1 MHPLSRP
8 LTAAQTEKTAA
19 QTEKTAA
26 RIGKTGKIMEARIA
40 LLAGATGKVGGHC
53 LRLLLESPRYKQV
66 LAPAR
71 RAATAQHPK
80 LRWLQTDFDALETIA
95 LPAVDDA
102 FCALGVRWGS
112 LLNRRELELA
122 EYAYPL
128 AFAKLARARGARRFF
143 IVTSVAA
150 NADSPLSYLR
160 LKGRLE
166 EDLKK
171 LEFPRLDVFRPSFLL
186 PACGVRNAA
195 NALLR
200 GRLRQYRA
208 VSPLEVAAAMA
219 AGAAAAGDRRPH
231 PSFRFP
237 RPCVISWIFR
247 MVKTE
252 REYARD
258 IVEVGKLVFQKGW
271 VAANDGNISIRLDD
285 ERIMCTPTGVSKGM
299 MSVDDIIVVDTDG
312 NKISGRLERT
322 SEIMMHLTIY
332 KIRPDVDSVV
342 HAHPP
347 AATGFAAAGR
357 ALDTALLPEVIIG
370 LGCVPL
376 AGYGL
381 PGTDALTEPM
391 LPLIPKYD
399 ALLLGNHGAVSYGKD
414 VMQAYFRM
422 ETVEHFARINF
433 VAEMLGGAKALPR
446 LEVDKL
452 FESRGR
458 YGVSSNATAAPGC
471 PVTAEDA
478 RPATAG
484 GNGRDGFFVTREE
497 LIRLVEEAIR
507 ARGV

>member
-1 MHPLSRP
+1 
-8 LTAAQTEKTAA
+8 
-19 QTEKTAA
+19 
-26 RIGKTGKIMEARIA
+26 
-40 LLAGATGKVGGHC
+40 
-53 LRLLLESPRYKQV
+53 
-66 LAPAR
+66 
-71 RAATAQHPK
+71 
-80 LRWLQTDFDALETIA
+80 
-95 LPAVDDA
+95 
-102 FCALGVRWGS
+102 
-112 LLNRRELELA
+112 
-122 EYAYPL
+122 
-128 AFAKLARARGARRFF
+128 
-143 IVTSVAA
+143 
-150 NADSPLSYLR
+150 
-160 LKGRLE
+160 
-166 EDLKK
+166 
-171 LEFPRLDVFRPSFLL
+171 
-186 PACGVRNAA
+186 
-195 NALLR
+195 
-200 GRLRQYRA
+200 
-208 VSPLEVAAAMA
+208 
-219 AGAAAAGDRRPH
+219 
-231 PSFRFP
+231 
-237 RPCVISWIFR
+237 

-299 MSVDDIIVVDTDG
+299 MSVDDIIVVDYEG
-312 NKISGRLERT
+312 NKVSGRLERT

-332 KIRPDVDSVV
+332 NVRPDIDSVV

-347 AATGFAAAGR
+347 TATGFAAAGR

-458 YGVSSNATAAPGC
+458 YGVASNATAAPGC
-471 PVTAEDA
+471 PVTAEDVG
-478 RPATAG
+478 PAAAAAD
-484 GNGRDGFFVTREE
+484 GNGQDGFFVTREE
-497 LIRLVEEAIR
+497 LIRLVEEATR